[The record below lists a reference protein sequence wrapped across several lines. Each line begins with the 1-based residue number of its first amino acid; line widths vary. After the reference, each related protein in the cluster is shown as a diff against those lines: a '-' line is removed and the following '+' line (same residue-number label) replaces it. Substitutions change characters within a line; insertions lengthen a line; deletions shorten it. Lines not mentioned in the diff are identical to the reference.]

1 MPTSQVVI
9 TGIGVVSAL
18 GLRRHAFWESLL
30 QGRSGIIPL
39 AQRTDGDVALPAG
52 TRPAGTTIGGAVT
65 DFDPKQWVRPR
76 KALKVMCRE
85 IQTAFAA
92 SQMAIDD
99 AGLAERLPASPD
111 GPLLPER
118 IGTVFGSEMFY
129 GRPDEMLDALRD
141 CIGPDNRVDPSR
153 FGNAAIRQVMPLWML
168 KYLPNMPA
176 CHVGIAINAQGP
188 NNTLVLGDV
197 SGPSAIIEATSCLRR
212 GLADLIVAGAVGTR
226 INATRINYRGDVP
239 LTVTEHPPAEACRPH
254 FPAATGTVGGEG
266 AATMILE
273 TADAARHRG
282 ATPLAEVVSAASRF
296 HASAAIRRR
305 SQRLA
310 GPASPS
316 SRGRGQPDEQAS
328 TPTRQPTDTGRGAW
342 RAVAAAIEAVLDDSG
357 IDASRVGLIVGHAMG
372 DPETD
377 AAERRGLADRF
388 PNTPVFTPIPG
399 IGHCGAASGMFG
411 IAAAAAAIVAGVIPP
426 TVNARF
432 APAEANLISE
442 PTPLSGDHVLCLTQ
456 TSEGACTAVL
466 LRTCD

>member
-9 TGIGVVSAL
+9 TGIGVVSAV
-18 GLRRHAFWESLL
+18 GLRRQQFWESILH
-30 QGRSGIIPL
+30 GRSGIIPL
-39 AQRTDGDVALPAG
+39 SERTDGDVDLPAA
-52 TRPAGTTIGGAVT
+52 TRPPGTTIGGAVT

-92 SQMAIDD
+92 SQMAIED
-99 AGLAERLPASPD
+99 AGLVEQLPATPD
-111 GPLLPER
+111 GFPRPER

-141 CIGPDNRVDPSR
+141 CIGPDHRVDPSR
-153 FGNAAIRQVMPLWML
+153 FGGAAIKQVMPLWML

-197 SGPSAIIEATSCLRR
+197 SGPAAIIEAVSCLRR
-212 GLADLIVAGAVGTR
+212 GLADLVVAGAVGTR

-239 LTVTEHPPAEACRPH
+239 LALTNDPPAEACRPH
-254 FPAATGTVGGEG
+254 DPAATGTVGGEG
-266 AATMILE
+266 AASIILE
-273 TADAARHRG
+273 TADAARQRG
-282 ATPLAEVVSAASRF
+282 ATPLAEVVASASRF

-305 SQRLA
+305 SQRLD
-310 GPASPS
+310 GPGSARRHSDDKASS
-316 SRGRGQPDEQAS
+316 
-328 TPTRQPTDTGRGAW
+328 PTRQHADTGRGAW

-377 AAERRGLADRF
+377 TAERNGLANRF
-388 PNTPVFTPIPG
+388 PDTPVFTPIPG

-411 IAAAAAAIVAGVIPP
+411 IAAAAAAIAAGIAPP

-432 APAEANLISE
+432 APADANLLSQ
-442 PTPLSGDHVLCLTQ
+442 PTPLGGDHVLCLTQ